1 MEIMEIITGGVTI
14 IMGLFFLA
22 LTFFSWGE
30 LELFLQPEEEG
41 MMKIMLLLVA
51 IIGTIF
57 LVSGLDTFINLT
69 G

>member
-1 MEIMEIITGGVTI
+1 MEIMEIINGGATI
-14 IMGLFFLA
+14 IMGAFFLA
-22 LTFFSWGE
+22 LTFFGWGQVD
-30 LELFLQPEEEG
+30 LFLEPEEEG